1 MSLSCRRRRSGF
13 TLIELL
19 VVIAIIAILIAL
31 LLPAVQQA
39 REAARRSQ
47 CKNNLKQIGLAL
59 HNYLDVH
66 SVFPPATIAKGQCN
80 TGKTNP
86 LVLNATG
93 WTMLLPFID
102 QGPMY
107 NLYDHN
113 QAAGHYTAGA
123 LAGTLVGDADLS
135 GNAEIVSTPLTVL
148 TCPSDDGDPFQQLG
162 SPHYSITSTSQF
174 QGAKTSYDFSVIND
188 YYNCNGW
195 RSRSSTTRRMFED
208 NSYCK
213 PRDVTDG
220 MSNTVAVAETRFSVY
235 NGRAPSWGYRGWVMI
250 GIDFGTYPINQTYY
264 TGVDRAPALGSWAY
278 PGSLHVGG
286 CQVVLGDGSVRFVS
300 ENIDSNT
307 RRKMASMA
315 DGEVV
320 EIP

>member
-1 MSLSCRRRRSGF
+1 MSSHIPHRRSGF

-80 TGKTNP
+80 TGTANP
-86 LVLNATG
+86 YILNATG
-93 WTMLLPFID
+93 WTMLLPYLD

-107 NLYDHN
+107 DQYDTN
-113 QAAGHYTAGA
+113 QAAGHYVAGA
-123 LAGTLVGDADLS
+123 LGGTLIGDAELS
-135 GNAEIVSTPLTVL
+135 GNAKIISQKLAVL
-148 TCPSDDGDPFQQLG
+148 TCPSDDGNPTHPANG
-162 SPHYSITSTSQF
+162 SHYVIKNGSGF
-174 QGAKTSYDFSVIND
+174 EGAKTSYDFNVIND
-188 YYNCNGW
+188 YYGCNNW
-195 RSRSSTTRRMFED
+195 SRRSRITRRMFED
-208 NSYCK
+208 NSFCK

-220 MSNTVAVAETRFSVY
+220 LSNTIAVAETRFSVY
-235 NGRAPSWGYRGWVMI
+235 NGEAPAWGFRGWVMI
-250 GIDFGTYPINQTYY
+250 GIDIGTYPINQTVY
-264 TGVDRAPALGSWAY
+264 GGIDRAPELASWAY

-286 CQVVLGDGSVRFVS
+286 CQALVGDGAVIFIS
-300 ENIDSNT
+300 ENIDST
-307 RRKMASMA
+307 VRRNLATMA
-315 DGEVV
+315 DGQVV
-320 EIP
+320 TVP